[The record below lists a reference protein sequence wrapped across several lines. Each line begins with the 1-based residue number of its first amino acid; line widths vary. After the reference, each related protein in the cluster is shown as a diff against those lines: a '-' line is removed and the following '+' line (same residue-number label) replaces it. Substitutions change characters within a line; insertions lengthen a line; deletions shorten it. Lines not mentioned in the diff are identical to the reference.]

1 MEALS
6 PYSRIFTDVLDE
18 LGTKVDNNE
27 LQTPEEKRDFIKS
40 KGIDP
45 ELFKKTADE
54 YYSIIQKGPISE
66 DELNRPGSA
75 AGRIIGST
83 LGKVGEAVQYVGKE
97 FFPETTKAIGETYTR
112 IEPNAVERV
121 RQEVFFPTLS
131 DKSVKIFGAEI
142 PIEETTAE
150 IGSYLV
156 PATGVIKGIN
166 VGSKAL
172 KLANLGNKI
181 GKVGRGAAKAVK
193 YGTGYAVGTTIIE
206 KPEDNIVNF
215 LVNDFGT
222 SKVVGNKTINDL
234 IGNLKVNPD
243 DSASAKY
250 LQSFINNLITE
261 GVFAGTL
268 AVTAKGLTK
277 LPVKDFAKNV
287 GSTVKK
293 TTDYVVPQKLKD
305 VAKEINKTRKKY
317 FSSRMGLSDDALG
330 LLVEREG
337 AAKAA
342 ITRASILTDKL
353 KSSIKK
359 DYGGK
364 KSDELLE
371 NINEALA
378 GGQDQLQALKP
389 ETQKVIKDMRTEI
402 KKLSQYTKDNIAVE
416 GSGLD
421 VVIGKNL
428 DTYLNRSYRIFDDPT
443 YFKNIDPQVQERAR
457 LYFKRQGIDEKDID
471 NVMEYYTKGV
481 TKQELNSFLST
492 VSPRTSRIL
501 RQRKD
506 IPVEIR
512 NLWGEVKN
520 PYKNFANT
528 YTKLAG
534 VKSEFDFRNQIVEEA
549 KKVGK
554 ATPERNE
561 KLGFLPAA
569 QTIDERTGQ
578 LVDTKGFVESD
589 LRSLGGTGSKG
600 NVKNPL
606 ADLFIDPAWKEA
618 IEGGTDVMFGAG
630 TGKGASFVRGWMKL
644 KALSQAQKTVF
655 SIPTHGRN
663 VMGNMFIMTANGTM
677 NPKYLAQGSKDTF
690 KRLFNLTDNKLKER
704 LARYQELGIVDSA
717 LDSSSLRKAAGEGF
731 RLGTNGMVDKA
742 VNDTITGKV
751 LSAPIK
757 KTVQLYEAED
767 NLFKIANFEQLKKGY
782 RNLFPEPKRPP
793 RLSNESQENY
803 VKRIKQNKL
812 DNEIAFERFVAQ
824 RSRDMMPNYNLV
836 PKAIKSLR
844 AAPVGNFVA
853 FPAEILRTSKNLAK
867 YAWKDISGTTAKEL
881 GITDPKII
889 KEIKNMGLKRL
900 AGMSAVAV
908 SGGALSNF
916 SKMLFNV
923 SDDQEEVMNN
933 SPAVPAWERG
943 MDKIFTG
950 EIKKNKDGD
959 LEVPYM
965 NLGPIDPYAYL
976 KAPVKLVSSAIING
990 LDYNEEAVNDM
1001 YLNSLGS
1008 LIGPFANPSL
1018 VAQAALD
1025 LYSGKRLEPGGDLQD
1040 NAVSIAKVLGKTL
1053 LFPGT
1058 YDFFAKRKNFYDS
1071 QEERGAGR
1079 EVNEYGFT
1087 IAPGE
1092 VDIAAFLGVQRKKM
1106 NLNTAFNF
1114 SAGNVLRE
1122 ANASKLKFKNKL
1134 RKFNVKSEDDV
1145 YNAYAD
1151 SQKNKLKQMK
1161 RLRNVIKSYRILG
1174 MNDSDIIK
1182 SLTKGG
1188 LVKNKKQIENIILA
1202 DNNIFRPDRV
1212 SRQDF
1217 KMSKFRTGAPLPL
1230 EKIFELQNKLQNE
1243 SID

>member
-1 MEALS
+1 MDTLS

-27 LQTPEEKRDFIKS
+27 LQTPDEKRDFIKS

-66 DELNRPGSA
+66 DELNRPGLA
-75 AGRIIGST
+75 IPRVIGSA
-83 LGKVGEAVQYVGKE
+83 LGKVGEAVKYVGKE

-121 RQEVFFPTLS
+121 RQELFFPTLS

-156 PATGVIKGIN
+156 PASGVIKGIN
-166 VGSKAL
+166 VGTKAL
-172 KLANLGNKI
+172 NLAKLGSRA
-181 GKVGRGAAKAVK
+181 GKVGKAVK
-193 YGTGYAVGTTIIE
+193 YGTGYAVGTTLIE

-222 SKVVGNKTINDL
+222 SKVVGDKTINDL

-268 AVTAKGLTK
+268 AVTAKGLTQ
-277 LPVKDFAKNV
+277 LPVKDFAKNI

-293 TTDYVVPQKLKD
+293 TTDYVIPQKLKD
-305 VAKEINKTRKKY
+305 VAKEINKTRKEY

-353 KSSIKK
+353 KSSVKK
-359 DYGGK
+359 EYGRK
-364 KSDELLE
+364 QSDELLE
-371 NINEALA
+371 KINEALA

-389 ETQKVIKDMRTEI
+389 KTQKVIKDMRTEI

-443 YFKNIDPQVQERAR
+443 YFRNIDPQVRERAR
-457 LYFKRQGIDEKDID
+457 LYFKRQGIDEKEID

-501 RQRKD
+501 KQRKD

-534 VKSEFDFRNQIVEEA
+534 VKSEFDFRKQIVEEA
-549 KKVGK
+549 KRVGK
-554 ATPERNE
+554 ATTERNE
-561 KLGFLPAA
+561 KLGFIPA
-569 QTIDERTGQ
+569 QTVDERTGQ
-578 LVDTKGFVESD
+578 LVDTKGFVQSD
-589 LRSLGGTGSKG
+589 LRSLGGSGSKG

-606 ADLFIDPAWKEA
+606 ADLFIDPSWKAA
-618 IEGGTDVMFGAG
+618 IEGGTDVMFGE
-630 TGKGASFVRGWMKL
+630 GKFMQSWMKL

-663 VMGNMFIMTANGTM
+663 FLGNMFIMTANGTM

-690 KRLFNLTDNKLKER
+690 KRLFNLTDSKLKER

-782 RNLFPEPKRPP
+782 RNLFPKPKK
-793 RLSNESQENY
+793 LANESDEIY
-803 VKRIKQNKL
+803 LKKVK

-908 SGGALSNF
+908 SGGALSDF
-916 SKMLFNV
+916 SKMLFNI
-923 SDDQEEVMNN
+923 SDEQEEVMNN

-990 LDYNEEAVNDM
+990 LDYNEEAINNM
-1001 YLNSLGS
+1001 YLTSLGS

-1040 NAVSIAKVLGKTL
+1040 NAISIAKVLGQTL
-1053 LFPGT
+1053 LVPGT
-1058 YDFFAKRKNFYDS
+1058 VDFFTKRKAFYDS
-1071 QEERGAGR
+1071 QQQRGVGR

-1122 ANASKLKFKNKL
+1122 ANASKLKFKNEL
-1134 RKFNVKSEDDV
+1134 RKFNVQSEDDV

-1174 MNDSDIIK
+1174 MSDSDIIK

>member
-27 LQTPEEKRDFIKS
+27 LQTPDEKRDFIKS

-75 AGRIIGST
+75 VGRVVGSA
-83 LGKVGEAVQYVGKE
+83 LGKVGEAVKYVGKE

-156 PATGVIKGIN
+156 PASGVIKGIN
-166 VGSKAL
+166 VGTKAL
-172 KLANLGNKI
+172 NLAKLGSRA
-181 GKVGRGAAKAVK
+181 GKVGKAVK
-193 YGTGYAVGTTIIE
+193 YGTGYAVGTTLIE

-222 SKVVGNKTINDL
+222 SKVVGDKTINDL

-243 DSASAKY
+243 DSASARY

-293 TTDYVVPQKLKD
+293 TTDYVIPQKLKD
-305 VAKEINKTRKKY
+305 VANNINKKRKKY
-317 FSSRMGLSDDALG
+317 FSSRMGLSNDALG

-353 KSSIKK
+353 KLSVKK
-359 DYGGK
+359 EYGRK
-364 KSDELLE
+364 QSDELLE
-371 NINEALA
+371 KINEALA

-471 NVMEYYTKGV
+471 SVMEYYTKGV

-501 RQRKD
+501 KQRKD

-534 VKSEFDFRNQIVEEA
+534 VKSEFDFRKQIVEEA
-549 KKVGK
+549 KRVGK
-554 ATPERNE
+554 ATTERNE
-561 KLGFLPAA
+561 KLGFIPA
-569 QTIDERTGQ
+569 QTVDEATGQ
-578 LVDTKGFVESD
+578 LVDTKGFVQSD
-589 LRSLGGTGSKG
+589 LRSLGGSGSKG

-606 ADLFIDPAWKEA
+606 ADLFIDPSWKAA
-618 IEGGTDVMFGAG
+618 IEGGTDVMFGE
-630 TGKGASFVRGWMKL
+630 GKFMQSWMKL

-663 VMGNMFIMTANGTM
+663 FLGNMFIMTANGTM

-690 KRLFNLTDNKLKER
+690 KRLTGLTDSKLKER

-782 RNLFPEPKRPP
+782 RNLFPKPKK
-793 RLSNESQENY
+793 LANESDEIY
-803 VKRIKQNKL
+803 LKKVK

-908 SGGALSNF
+908 SGGALSDF
-916 SKMLFNV
+916 SKMLFNI

-990 LDYNEEAVNDM
+990 LDYNEEAINDM
-1001 YLNSLGS
+1001 YLTSLGS

-1040 NAVSIAKVLGKTL
+1040 NAISIAKVLGQTL
-1053 LFPGT
+1053 LVPGT
-1058 YDFFAKRKNFYDS
+1058 VDFFTKRKAFYDS
-1071 QEERGAGR
+1071 QQQRGVGR

-1122 ANASKLKFKNKL
+1122 ANASKLKFKNEL
-1134 RKFNVKSEDDV
+1134 RKFNVQSEDDV

-1174 MNDSDIIK
+1174 MSDSDIIK

>member
-27 LQTPEEKRDFIKS
+27 LQTPDEKRDFIKS

-75 AGRIIGST
+75 VGRVVGSA
-83 LGKVGEAVQYVGKE
+83 LGKVGEAVKYVGKE

-156 PATGVIKGIN
+156 PASGVIKGIN
-166 VGSKAL
+166 VGTKAL
-172 KLANLGNKI
+172 NLAKLGSRA
-181 GKVGRGAAKAVK
+181 GKVGKAVK
-193 YGTGYAVGTTIIE
+193 YGTGYAVGTTLIE

-222 SKVVGNKTINDL
+222 SKVVGDKTINDL

-268 AVTAKGLTK
+268 AVTAKGLTQ

-293 TTDYVVPQKLKD
+293 TTDYVIPQKLKD
-305 VAKEINKTRKKY
+305 VAKEINKTRKEY

-353 KSSIKK
+353 KLSVKK
-359 DYGGK
+359 EYGRK
-364 KSDELLE
+364 QSDELLE
-371 NINEALA
+371 KINEALA

-471 NVMEYYTKGV
+471 SVMEYYTKGV

-501 RQRKD
+501 KQRKD

-534 VKSEFDFRNQIVEEA
+534 VKSEFDFRKQIVEEA
-549 KKVGK
+549 KRVGK
-554 ATPERNE
+554 ATTERNE
-561 KLGFLPAA
+561 KLGFIPA
-569 QTIDERTGQ
+569 QTVDEATGQ
-578 LVDTKGFVESD
+578 LVDTKGFVQSD
-589 LRSLGGTGSKG
+589 LRSLGGSGSKG

-606 ADLFIDPAWKEA
+606 ADLFIDPSWKAA
-618 IEGGTDVMFGAG
+618 IEGGTDVMFGE
-630 TGKGASFVRGWMKL
+630 GKFMQSWMKL

-663 VMGNMFIMTANGTM
+663 FLGNMFIMTANGTM

-782 RNLFPEPKRPP
+782 RNLFPKPKK
-793 RLSNESQENY
+793 LANESDEIY
-803 VKRIKQNKL
+803 LKKVK

-908 SGGALSNF
+908 SGGALSDF
-916 SKMLFNV
+916 SKMLFNI

-990 LDYNEEAVNDM
+990 LDYNEEAINDM
-1001 YLNSLGS
+1001 YLTSLGS

-1040 NAVSIAKVLGKTL
+1040 NAISIAKVLGQTL
-1053 LFPGT
+1053 LVPGT
-1058 YDFFAKRKNFYDS
+1058 VDFFTKRKAFYDS
-1071 QEERGAGR
+1071 QQQRGVGR

-1122 ANASKLKFKNKL
+1122 ANASKLKFKNEL
-1134 RKFNVKSEDDV
+1134 RKFNVQSEDDV

-1174 MNDSDIIK
+1174 MSDSDIIK

>member
-27 LQTPEEKRDFIKS
+27 LQTPDEKRDFIKS

-75 AGRIIGST
+75 VGRVVGSA
-83 LGKVGEAVQYVGKE
+83 LGKVGEAVKYVGKE

-156 PATGVIKGIN
+156 PASGVIKGIN
-166 VGSKAL
+166 VGTKAL
-172 KLANLGNKI
+172 NLAKLGSRA
-181 GKVGRGAAKAVK
+181 GKVGKAVK
-193 YGTGYAVGTTIIE
+193 YGTGYAVGTTLIE

-222 SKVVGNKTINDL
+222 SKVVGDKTINDL

-268 AVTAKGLTK
+268 AVTAKGLTQ

-293 TTDYVVPQKLKD
+293 TTDYVIPQKLKD
-305 VAKEINKTRKKY
+305 VAKEINKTRKEY

-353 KSSIKK
+353 KSSVKK
-359 DYGGK
+359 EYGRK
-364 KSDELLE
+364 QSDELLE
-371 NINEALA
+371 KINEALA

-471 NVMEYYTKGV
+471 SVMEYYTKGV

-501 RQRKD
+501 KQRKD

-534 VKSEFDFRNQIVEEA
+534 VKSEFDFRKQIVEEA
-549 KKVGK
+549 KRVGK
-554 ATPERNE
+554 ATTERNE
-561 KLGFLPAA
+561 KLGFIPA
-569 QTIDERTGQ
+569 QTVDEATGQ
-578 LVDTKGFVESD
+578 LVDTKGFVQSD
-589 LRSLGGTGSKG
+589 LRSLGGSGSKG

-606 ADLFIDPAWKEA
+606 ADLFIDPSWKAA
-618 IEGGTDVMFGAG
+618 IEGGTDVMFGE
-630 TGKGASFVRGWMKL
+630 GKFMQSWMKL

-663 VMGNMFIMTANGTM
+663 FLGNMFIMTANGTM

-782 RNLFPEPKRPP
+782 RNLFPKPKK
-793 RLSNESQENY
+793 LANESDEIY
-803 VKRIKQNKL
+803 LKKVK

-908 SGGALSNF
+908 SGGALSDF
-916 SKMLFNV
+916 SKMLFNI

-990 LDYNEEAVNDM
+990 LDYNEEAINDM
-1001 YLNSLGS
+1001 YLTSLGS

-1040 NAVSIAKVLGKTL
+1040 NAISIAKVLGQTL
-1053 LFPGT
+1053 LVPGT
-1058 YDFFAKRKNFYDS
+1058 VDFFTKRKAFYDS
-1071 QEERGAGR
+1071 QQQRGVGR

-1122 ANASKLKFKNKL
+1122 ANASKLKFKNEL
-1134 RKFNVKSEDDV
+1134 RKFNVQSEDDV

-1174 MNDSDIIK
+1174 MSDSDIIK

>member
-27 LQTPEEKRDFIKS
+27 LQTSEEKRDFIKS
-40 KGIDP
+40 KGIEP
-45 ELFKKTADE
+45 ELFKKTANE

-66 DELNRPGSA
+66 DELNRPGSS

-172 KLANLGNKI
+172 KLAKLGNKI

-234 IGNLKVNPD
+234 IGNLKVNPN

-250 LQSFINNLITE
+250 LQSFINNLVTE

-353 KSSIKK
+353 KLSIKK

-378 GGQDQLQALKP
+378 GSQDKLQALKP
-389 ETQKVIKDMRTEI
+389 ETQKVITDMRTEI

-630 TGKGASFVRGWMKL
+630 TGKGASLVRGWMKL

-677 NPKYLAQGSKDTF
+677 NPKYLKDGFKDTT
-690 KRLFNLTDNKLKER
+690 KRLFNLTDDKLKER

-717 LDSSSLRKAAGEGF
+717 LDSSSLKKAAGEGF
-731 RLGTNGMVDKA
+731 RLGTNGVVDKV
-742 VNDTITGKV
+742 VNDTITGKI

-782 RNLFPEPKRPP
+782 RNLFPEPKKLPNDSKEIY
-793 RLSNESQENY
+793 LKK
-803 VKRIKQNKL
+803 VK

-867 YAWKDISGTTAKEL
+867 YAWKDVSGRTAKEL

-908 SGGALSNF
+908 SGDALSNY
-916 SKMLFNV
+916 SKMLFNI

-933 SPAVPAWERG
+933 SPAIATWERG
-943 MDKIFTG
+943 MNKIFTG
-950 EIKKNKDGD
+950 EIKENKNGE

-1001 YLNSLGS
+1001 YLNSIGS
-1008 LIGPFANPSL
+1008 LISPFANPSI
-1018 VAQAALD
+1018 VAQKALD
-1025 LYSGKRLEPGGDLQD
+1025 VYSGKARKPGDSL
-1040 NAVSIAKVLGKTL
+1040 AESIFNVTKDAFV
-1053 LFPGT
+1053 PGT
-1058 YDFFAKRKNFYDS
+1058 VDWFLKRKKFYDT
-1071 QEERGAGR
+1071 QEKFGEGR

-1092 VDIAAFLGVQRKKM
+1092 VDIRSFLGVQRKKM
-1106 NLNTAFNF
+1106 NLNQAFNF
-1114 SAGNVLRE
+1114 N
-1122 ANASKLKFKNKL
+1122 ANKAISDIGKSKAIFSSKL
-1134 RKFNVKSEDDV
+1134 RDYTGDDEEKIV
-1145 YNAYAD
+1145 DAYVD
-1151 SQKNKLKQMK
+1151 SQKDKLKNYK
-1161 RLRNVIKSYRILG
+1161 NLRNIIKSYRILG
-1174 MNDSDIIK
+1174 MNETDFLR
-1182 SLTKGG
+1182 SLTKDFSIDDRG
-1188 LVKNKKQIENIILA
+1188 KYDIILDA
-1202 DNNIFRPDRV
+1202 DTNFFVPDGV
-1212 SRQDF
+1212 SDTDF
-1217 KMSKFRTGAPLPL
+1217 GTAEFQTQVPLPL
-1230 EKIFELQNKLQNE
+1230 NKILQLESKLLGQP
-1243 SID
+1243 ID

>member
-1 MEALS
+1 MDTLS

-27 LQTPEEKRDFIKS
+27 LQTPDEKRDFIKS

-75 AGRIIGST
+75 VGRVVGSA
-83 LGKVGEAVQYVGKE
+83 LGKVGEAVKYVGKE

-156 PATGVIKGIN
+156 PASGVIKGIN
-166 VGSKAL
+166 VGTKALNLAKLGSKA
-172 KLANLGNKI
+172 
-181 GKVGRGAAKAVK
+181 GKVGKAVK

-222 SKVVGNKTINDL
+222 SKVVGDKTINDL

-268 AVTAKGLTK
+268 AVTAKGLTQ

-293 TTDYVVPQKLKD
+293 TTDYVIPQKLKD
-305 VAKEINKTRKKY
+305 VAKEINKTRKEY

-353 KSSIKK
+353 KSSVKK
-359 DYGGK
+359 EYGRK
-364 KSDELLE
+364 QSDELLE
-371 NINEALA
+371 KINEALA

-471 NVMEYYTKGV
+471 SVMEYYTKGV

-501 RQRKD
+501 KQRKD

-534 VKSEFDFRNQIVEEA
+534 VKSEFDFRKQIVEEA
-549 KKVGK
+549 KRVGK
-554 ATPERNE
+554 ATTERNE
-561 KLGFLPAA
+561 KLGFIPA
-569 QTIDERTGQ
+569 QTVDEATGQ
-578 LVDTKGFVESD
+578 LVDTKGFVQSD
-589 LRSLGGTGSKG
+589 LRSLGGSGSKG

-606 ADLFIDPAWKEA
+606 ADLFIDPSWKAA
-618 IEGGTDVMFGAG
+618 IEGGTDVMFGE
-630 TGKGASFVRGWMKL
+630 GKFMQSWMKL

-663 VMGNMFIMTANGTM
+663 FLGNMFIMTANGTM

-690 KRLFNLTDNKLKER
+690 KRLTGLTDSKLKER

-782 RNLFPEPKRPP
+782 RNLFPKPKK
-793 RLSNESQENY
+793 LANESDEIY
-803 VKRIKQNKL
+803 LKKVK

-908 SGGALSNF
+908 SGGALSDF
-916 SKMLFNV
+916 SKMLFNI

-990 LDYNEEAVNDM
+990 LDYNEEAINDM
-1001 YLNSLGS
+1001 YLTSLGS

-1025 LYSGKRLEPGGDLQD
+1025 LYSGKRLEPGGDFQD
-1040 NAVSIAKVLGKTL
+1040 NAISIAKVLGQTL
-1053 LFPGT
+1053 LVPGT
-1058 YDFFAKRKNFYDS
+1058 VDFFTKRKAFYDS
-1071 QEERGAGR
+1071 QQQRGVGR

-1122 ANASKLKFKNKL
+1122 ANASKLKFKNEL
-1134 RKFNVKSEDDV
+1134 RKFNVQSEDDV

-1174 MNDSDIIK
+1174 MSDSDIIK

>member
-27 LQTPEEKRDFIKS
+27 LQTPDEKRDFIKS

-75 AGRIIGST
+75 VGRVVGSA
-83 LGKVGEAVQYVGKE
+83 LGKVGEAVKYVGKE

-156 PATGVIKGIN
+156 PASGVIKGIN
-166 VGSKAL
+166 VGTKAL
-172 KLANLGNKI
+172 NLAKLGSRA
-181 GKVGRGAAKAVK
+181 GKVGKAVK
-193 YGTGYAVGTTIIE
+193 YGTGYAVGTTLIE

-222 SKVVGNKTINDL
+222 SKVVGDKTINDL

-293 TTDYVVPQKLKD
+293 TTDYVIPQKLKD
-305 VAKEINKTRKKY
+305 VAKEINKTRKEY

-353 KSSIKK
+353 KSSVKK
-359 DYGGK
+359 EYGRK
-364 KSDELLE
+364 QSDELLE
-371 NINEALA
+371 KINEALA

-471 NVMEYYTKGV
+471 SVMEYYTKGV

-501 RQRKD
+501 KQRKD

-534 VKSEFDFRNQIVEEA
+534 VKSEFDFRKQIVEEA
-549 KKVGK
+549 KRVGK
-554 ATPERNE
+554 ATTERNE
-561 KLGFLPAA
+561 KLGFIPA
-569 QTIDERTGQ
+569 QTVDEATGQ
-578 LVDTKGFVESD
+578 LVDTKGFVQSD
-589 LRSLGGTGSKG
+589 LRSLGGSGSKG

-606 ADLFIDPAWKEA
+606 ADLFIDPSWKAA
-618 IEGGTDVMFGAG
+618 IEGGTDVMFGE
-630 TGKGASFVRGWMKL
+630 GKFMQSWMKL

-663 VMGNMFIMTANGTM
+663 FLGNMFIMTANGTM

-690 KRLFNLTDNKLKER
+690 KRLTGLTDSKLKER

-782 RNLFPEPKRPP
+782 RNLFPKPKK
-793 RLSNESQENY
+793 LANESDEIY
-803 VKRIKQNKL
+803 LKKVK

-908 SGGALSNF
+908 SGGALSDF
-916 SKMLFNV
+916 SKMLFNI

-990 LDYNEEAVNDM
+990 LDYNEEAINDM
-1001 YLNSLGS
+1001 YLTSLGS

-1040 NAVSIAKVLGKTL
+1040 NAISIAKVLGQTL
-1053 LFPGT
+1053 LVPGT
-1058 YDFFAKRKNFYDS
+1058 VDFFTKRKAFYDS
-1071 QEERGAGR
+1071 QQQRGVGR

-1122 ANASKLKFKNKL
+1122 ANASKLKFKNEL
-1134 RKFNVKSEDDV
+1134 RKFNVQSEDDV

-1174 MNDSDIIK
+1174 MSDSDIIK

>member
-27 LQTPEEKRDFIKS
+27 LQTPDEKRDFIKS

-66 DELNRPGSA
+66 DELNRPGFAVGRVVGSA
-75 AGRIIGST
+75 
-83 LGKVGEAVQYVGKE
+83 LGKVGEAVKYVGKE

-121 RQEVFFPTLS
+121 RQELFFPTLS

-156 PATGVIKGIN
+156 PASGVIKGIN
-166 VGSKAL
+166 VGTKALNLAKLGSKA
-172 KLANLGNKI
+172 
-181 GKVGRGAAKAVK
+181 GKVGKAVK
-193 YGTGYAVGTTIIE
+193 YGTGYAVGTTLIE

-222 SKVVGNKTINDL
+222 SKVIGDKTINDL

-243 DSASAKY
+243 DSASARY

-293 TTDYVVPQKLKD
+293 TTDYVIPQKLKD
-305 VAKEINKTRKKY
+305 VANNINKKRKKY

-359 DYGGK
+359 EYGGK
-364 KSDELLE
+364 QSDEFLE
-371 NINEALA
+371 KVNEALA

-428 DTYLNRSYRIFDDPT
+428 DTYLNRSYRIFDDPS
-443 YFKNIDPQVQERAR
+443 YFKNIDPEVQERAR

-471 NVMEYYTKGV
+471 NVMEYYTKGI
-481 TKQELNSFLST
+481 TNQEFNSFLNS

-534 VKSEFDFRNQIVEEA
+534 VKSEYNFRKDIVAEA
-549 KKVGK
+549 EKLGK
-554 ATPERNE
+554 ATKERNE
-561 KLGFLPAA
+561 QLGFIPAA
-569 QTIDERTGQ
+569 QTVDKQTGQ
-578 LVDTKGFVESD
+578 VIETKGFVESD
-589 LRSLGGTGSKG
+589 LRSLGGSGSKG

-618 IEGGTDVMFGAG
+618 IEGGTDVMYGSG
-630 TGKGASFVRGWMKL
+630 EGIGPTFVRSWMKL

-663 VMGNMFIMTANGTM
+663 VLGNMFIMTANGTM
-677 NPKYLAQGSKDTF
+677 NPKYLKQGSKDTF

-717 LDSSSLRKAAGEGF
+717 LEASSLRKAAGEGF
-731 RLGTNGMVDKA
+731 RLGTNGVVDKA

-782 RNLFPEPKRPP
+782 RNLFPKPKK
-793 RLSNESQENY
+793 LANESDKIY
-803 VKRIKQNKL
+803 LKKVK

-844 AAPVGNFVA
+844 VLPLGNFVA

-908 SGGALSNF
+908 GGDALSEF
-916 SKMLFNV
+916 SKMLFNI

-933 SPAVPAWERG
+933 SPAIANWERG
-943 MDKIFTG
+943 MNKVFTG
-950 EIKKNKDGD
+950 EIKENKDGE

-965 NLGPIDPYAYL
+965 NLGPIDPYSYL
-976 KAPVKLVSSAIING
+976 KAPVKLVAGAVING
-990 LDYNEEAVNDM
+990 LDYNEEAINDM
-1001 YLNSLGS
+1001 YLNAIGS
-1008 LIGPFANPSL
+1008 LISPFANPSI
-1018 VAQAALD
+1018 VAQKALD
-1025 LYSGKRLEPGGDLQD
+1025 LYSGKARQPGDSL
-1040 NAVSIAKVLGKTL
+1040 AESILNVTKDA
-1053 LFPGT
+1053 FIPGT
-1058 YDFFAKRKNFYDS
+1058 LDWFLKRKKFYDT
-1071 QEERGAGR
+1071 QEKFGEGR

-1092 VDIAAFLGVQRKKM
+1092 VDIRSFLGLQRKKM
-1106 NLNTAFNF
+1106 NLNQAFRFNANKAISDIGKSKAIF
-1114 SAGNVLRE
+1114 S
-1122 ANASKLKFKNKL
+1122 SKLRDYTGDNEEEI
-1134 RKFNVKSEDDV
+1134 VD
-1145 YNAYAD
+1145 AYVD
-1151 SQKNKLKQMK
+1151 SQKDKLKNYK
-1161 RLRNVIKSYRILG
+1161 NLRNIIKSYRILG
-1174 MNDSDIIK
+1174 MNENDFLR
-1182 SLTKGG
+1182 SLTKDFSIDDRG
-1188 LVKNKKQIENIILA
+1188 KFDIILDA
-1202 DNNIFRPDRV
+1202 DTNFFVPDGV
-1212 SRQDF
+1212 SDTDF
-1217 KMSKFRTGAPLPL
+1217 GTAEFETQVPLPL
-1230 EKIFELQNKLQNE
+1230 NKILQLEGKLLGQP
-1243 SID
+1243 ID

>member
-27 LQTPEEKRDFIKS
+27 LQTPDEKRDFIKS

-75 AGRIIGST
+75 VGRVVGSA
-83 LGKVGEAVQYVGKE
+83 LGKVGEAVKYVGKE

-156 PATGVIKGIN
+156 PASGVIKGIN
-166 VGSKAL
+166 VGTKAL
-172 KLANLGNKI
+172 NLAKLGSRA
-181 GKVGRGAAKAVK
+181 GKVGKAVK
-193 YGTGYAVGTTIIE
+193 YGTGYAVGTTLIE

-222 SKVVGNKTINDL
+222 SKVVGDKTINDL

-268 AVTAKGLTK
+268 AVTAKGLTQ

-293 TTDYVVPQKLKD
+293 TTDYVIPQKLKD
-305 VAKEINKTRKKY
+305 VAKEINKTRKEY

-353 KSSIKK
+353 KSSVKK
-359 DYGGK
+359 EYGRK
-364 KSDELLE
+364 QSDELLE
-371 NINEALA
+371 KINEALA

-471 NVMEYYTKGV
+471 SVMEYYTKGV

-501 RQRKD
+501 KQRKD

-534 VKSEFDFRNQIVEEA
+534 VKSEFDFRKQIVEEA
-549 KKVGK
+549 KRVGK
-554 ATPERNE
+554 ATTERNE
-561 KLGFLPAA
+561 KLGFIPA
-569 QTIDERTGQ
+569 QTVDEATGQ
-578 LVDTKGFVESD
+578 LVDTKGFVQSD
-589 LRSLGGTGSKG
+589 LRSLGGSGSKG

-606 ADLFIDPAWKEA
+606 ADLFIDPSWKAA
-618 IEGGTDVMFGAG
+618 IEGGTDVMFGE
-630 TGKGASFVRGWMKL
+630 GKFMQSWMKL

-663 VMGNMFIMTANGTM
+663 FLGNMFIMTANGTM

-690 KRLFNLTDNKLKER
+690 KRLTGLTDSKLKER

-782 RNLFPEPKRPP
+782 RNLFPKPKK
-793 RLSNESQENY
+793 LANESDEIY
-803 VKRIKQNKL
+803 LKKVK

-908 SGGALSNF
+908 SGGALSDF
-916 SKMLFNV
+916 SKMLFNI

-990 LDYNEEAVNDM
+990 LDYNEEAINDM
-1001 YLNSLGS
+1001 YLTSLGS

-1040 NAVSIAKVLGKTL
+1040 NAISIAKVLGQTL
-1053 LFPGT
+1053 LVPGT
-1058 YDFFAKRKNFYDS
+1058 VDFFTKRKAFYDS
-1071 QEERGAGR
+1071 QQQRGVGR

-1122 ANASKLKFKNKL
+1122 ANASKLKFKNEL
-1134 RKFNVKSEDDV
+1134 RKFNVQSEDDV

-1174 MNDSDIIK
+1174 MSDSDIIK

>member
-40 KGIDP
+40 KGIEP
-45 ELFKKTADE
+45 ELFKKTANE

-66 DELNRPGSA
+66 DELNRPGSS

-172 KLANLGNKI
+172 KLAKLGNKI

-234 IGNLKVNPD
+234 IGNLKVNPN

-250 LQSFINNLITE
+250 LQSFINNLVTE

-378 GGQDQLQALKP
+378 GSQDKLQALKP
-389 ETQKVIKDMRTEI
+389 ETQKVITDMRTEI

-618 IEGGTDVMFGAG
+618 IEGGTDIMFGAG
-630 TGKGASFVRGWMKL
+630 TGKGASLVRGWMKL

-677 NPKYLAQGSKDTF
+677 NPKYLKDGFKDTT
-690 KRLFNLTDNKLKER
+690 KRLFNLTDDKLKER

-717 LDSSSLRKAAGEGF
+717 LDSSSLKKAAGEGF
-731 RLGTNGMVDKA
+731 RLGTNGVVDKV
-742 VNDTITGKV
+742 VNDTITGKI

-782 RNLFPEPKRPP
+782 RNLFPEPKKLPNDSKEIY
-793 RLSNESQENY
+793 LKK
-803 VKRIKQNKL
+803 VK

-867 YAWKDISGTTAKEL
+867 YAWKDVSGRTAKEL

-908 SGGALSNF
+908 SGDALSNY
-916 SKMLFNV
+916 SKMLFNI

-933 SPAVPAWERG
+933 SPAIATWERG
-943 MDKIFTG
+943 MNKIFTG
-950 EIKKNKDGD
+950 EIKENKNGE

-1001 YLNSLGS
+1001 YLNSIGS
-1008 LIGPFANPSL
+1008 LISPFANPSI
-1018 VAQAALD
+1018 VAQKALD
-1025 LYSGKRLEPGGDLQD
+1025 VYSGKARKPGDSL
-1040 NAVSIAKVLGKTL
+1040 AESIFNVTKDAFV
-1053 LFPGT
+1053 PGT
-1058 YDFFAKRKNFYDS
+1058 VDWFLKRKKFYDT
-1071 QEERGAGR
+1071 QEKFGEGR

-1092 VDIAAFLGVQRKKM
+1092 VDIRSFLGVQRKKM
-1106 NLNTAFNF
+1106 NLNQAFNF
-1114 SAGNVLRE
+1114 NVNK
-1122 ANASKLKFKNKL
+1122 AISDIGKSKAIFSSKL
-1134 RKFNVKSEDDV
+1134 RDYTGDDEEKIV
-1145 YNAYAD
+1145 DAYVD
-1151 SQKNKLKQMK
+1151 SQKDKLKNYK
-1161 RLRNVIKSYRILG
+1161 NLRNIIKSYRILG
-1174 MNDSDIIK
+1174 MNETDFLR
-1182 SLTKGG
+1182 SLTKDFSIDDRG
-1188 LVKNKKQIENIILA
+1188 KYDIILDA
-1202 DNNIFRPDRV
+1202 DTNFFVPDGV
-1212 SRQDF
+1212 SDTDF
-1217 KMSKFRTGAPLPL
+1217 GTAEFQTQVPLPL
-1230 EKIFELQNKLQNE
+1230 NKILQLESKLLGQP
-1243 SID
+1243 ID

>member
-1 MEALS
+1 MDTLS

-27 LQTPEEKRDFIKS
+27 LQTPDEKRDFIKS

-75 AGRIIGST
+75 VGRVVGSA
-83 LGKVGEAVQYVGKE
+83 LGKVGEAVKYVGKE

-121 RQEVFFPTLS
+121 RQELFFPTLS

-156 PATGVIKGIN
+156 PASGVIKGIN
-166 VGSKAL
+166 VGTKAL
-172 KLANLGNKI
+172 NLAKLGSRA
-181 GKVGRGAAKAVK
+181 GKVGKAVK
-193 YGTGYAVGTTIIE
+193 YGTGYAVGTTLIE

-222 SKVVGNKTINDL
+222 SKVVGDKTINDL

-268 AVTAKGLTK
+268 AVTAKGLTQ
-277 LPVKDFAKNV
+277 LPVKDFAKNI

-293 TTDYVVPQKLKD
+293 TTDYVIPQKLKD
-305 VAKEINKTRKKY
+305 VAKEINKTRKEY

-353 KSSIKK
+353 KSSVKK
-359 DYGGK
+359 EYGRK
-364 KSDELLE
+364 QSDELLE
-371 NINEALA
+371 KINEALA

-471 NVMEYYTKGV
+471 SVMEYYTKGV

-501 RQRKD
+501 KQRKD

-534 VKSEFDFRNQIVEEA
+534 VKSEFDFRKQIVEEA
-549 KKVGK
+549 KRVGK
-554 ATPERNE
+554 ATKERNE

-578 LVDTKGFVESD
+578 LVETKGFVESD
-589 LRSLGGTGSKG
+589 LRSLGGSGSKG

-606 ADLFIDPAWKEA
+606 ADLFIDPSWKAA
-618 IEGGTDVMFGAG
+618 IEGGTDVMFGE
-630 TGKGASFVRGWMKL
+630 GKFMQSWMKL

-663 VMGNMFIMTANGTM
+663 FLGNMFIMTANGTM

-690 KRLFNLTDNKLKER
+690 KRLFNLTDSKLKER

-782 RNLFPEPKRPP
+782 RNLFPKPKK
-793 RLSNESQENY
+793 LANESDEIY
-803 VKRIKQNKL
+803 LKKVK

-908 SGGALSNF
+908 SGGALSDF
-916 SKMLFNV
+916 SKMLFNI
-923 SDDQEEVMNN
+923 SDEQEEVMNN

-976 KAPVKLVSSAIING
+976 KAPVKLVSSAVING
-990 LDYNEEAVNDM
+990 LDYNEEAINNM
-1001 YLNSLGS
+1001 YLTSLGS

-1025 LYSGKRLEPGGDLQD
+1025 LYSGKRLEPGGNLQD
-1040 NAVSIAKVLGKTL
+1040 NAISIAKVLGQTL
-1053 LFPGT
+1053 LVPGT
-1058 YDFFAKRKNFYDS
+1058 VDFFTKRKAFYDS
-1071 QEERGAGR
+1071 QQQRGVGR

-1122 ANASKLKFKNKL
+1122 ANASKLKFKNEL
-1134 RKFNVKSEDDV
+1134 RKFNVQSEDDV

-1174 MNDSDIIK
+1174 MSDSDIIK

-1230 EKIFELQNKLQNE
+1230 EKIFKLQNKLQNE

>member
-27 LQTPEEKRDFIKS
+27 LQTSEEKRDFIKS
-40 KGIDP
+40 KGIEP
-45 ELFKKTADE
+45 ELFKKTANE

-66 DELNRPGSA
+66 DELNRPGSS

-172 KLANLGNKI
+172 KLAKLGNKI

-234 IGNLKVNPD
+234 IGNLKVNPN

-250 LQSFINNLITE
+250 LQSFINNLVTE

-353 KSSIKK
+353 KLSIKK
-359 DYGGK
+359 DYSGK

-378 GGQDQLQALKP
+378 GSQDKLQALKP
-389 ETQKVIKDMRTEI
+389 ETQKVITDMRTEI

-630 TGKGASFVRGWMKL
+630 TGKGASLVRGWMKL

-677 NPKYLAQGSKDTF
+677 NPKYLKDGFKDTT
-690 KRLFNLTDNKLKER
+690 KRLFNLTDDKLKER

-717 LDSSSLRKAAGEGF
+717 LDSSSLKKAAGEGF
-731 RLGTNGMVDKA
+731 RLGTNGVVDKV
-742 VNDTITGKV
+742 VNDTITGKI

-782 RNLFPEPKRPP
+782 RNLFPEPKKLPNDSKEIY
-793 RLSNESQENY
+793 LKK
-803 VKRIKQNKL
+803 VK

-867 YAWKDISGTTAKEL
+867 YAWKDVSGRTAKEL

-908 SGGALSNF
+908 SGDALSNY
-916 SKMLFNV
+916 SKMLFNI

-933 SPAVPAWERG
+933 SPAIATWERG
-943 MDKIFTG
+943 MNKIFTG
-950 EIKKNKDGD
+950 EIKENKNGE

-1001 YLNSLGS
+1001 YLNSIGS
-1008 LIGPFANPSL
+1008 LISPFANPSI
-1018 VAQAALD
+1018 VAQKALD
-1025 LYSGKRLEPGGDLQD
+1025 VYSGKARKPGDSL
-1040 NAVSIAKVLGKTL
+1040 AESIFNVTKDAFV
-1053 LFPGT
+1053 PGT
-1058 YDFFAKRKNFYDS
+1058 VDWFLKRKKFYDT
-1071 QEERGAGR
+1071 QEKFGEGR

-1092 VDIAAFLGVQRKKM
+1092 VDIRSFLGVQRKKM
-1106 NLNTAFNF
+1106 NLNQAFNF
-1114 SAGNVLRE
+1114 N
-1122 ANASKLKFKNKL
+1122 ANKAISDIGKSKAIFSSKL
-1134 RKFNVKSEDDV
+1134 RDYTGDDEEKIV
-1145 YNAYAD
+1145 DAYVD
-1151 SQKNKLKQMK
+1151 SQKDKLKNYK
-1161 RLRNVIKSYRILG
+1161 NLRNIIKSYRILG
-1174 MNDSDIIK
+1174 MNETDFLR
-1182 SLTKGG
+1182 SLTKDFSIDDRG
-1188 LVKNKKQIENIILA
+1188 KYDIILDA
-1202 DNNIFRPDRV
+1202 DTNFFVPDGV
-1212 SRQDF
+1212 SDTDF
-1217 KMSKFRTGAPLPL
+1217 GTAEFQTQVPLPL
-1230 EKIFELQNKLQNE
+1230 NKILQLESKLLGQP
-1243 SID
+1243 ID